1 MAAPLA
7 SLIRRSLIRMILGG
21 GFAAVFGIGADFA
34 LPARDKM
41 ATEDADYQDSPR
53 GLQMC
58 STCSLF
64 DPPTSCKIVE
74 GVVSPN
80 GWCKNFAIAD

>member
-1 MAAPLA
+1 MVA
-7 SLIRRSLIRMILGG
+7 LIRRVLIKLVIGG
-21 GFAAVFGIGADFA
+21 GTAAVLGVGANYPLFG
-34 LPARDKM
+34 RDKM
-41 ATEDADYQDSPR
+41 AKQDVDYQDSPN

-74 GVVSPN
+74 GVFSPN
-80 GWCKNFAIAD
+80 GWCKNYAMVD

>member
-1 MAAPLA
+1 LV
-7 SLIRRSLIRMILGG
+7 IGG
-21 GFAAVFGIGADFA
+21 GTAAVLGVGPNYPLFGC
-34 LPARDKM
+34 DKM
-41 ATEDADYQDSPR
+41 AKQDVDYQDSPK

-80 GWCKNFAIAD
+80 GWCKNYAMVD

>member
-1 MAAPLA
+1 MAAPKA
-7 SLIRRSLIRMILGG
+7 SVIRRALIKTIIGG
-21 GFAAVFGIGADFA
+21 GAVTVFAVRANYR
-34 LPARDKM
+34 LLARDKM
-41 ATEDADYQDSPR
+41 TKLDVDYQDGPK

-80 GWCKNFAIAD
+80 GWCKNYAMVD

>member
-1 MAAPLA
+1 LV
-7 SLIRRSLIRMILGG
+7 IGG
-21 GFAAVFGIGADFA
+21 GTAAVLGAGANCQLFG
-34 LPARDKM
+34 RDKM
-41 ATEDADYQDSPR
+41 AKQDVDYQDSPK

-74 GVVSPN
+74 GDVSPN
-80 GWCKNFAIAD
+80 GWYKSYAMVD